1 LCGGSQVK
9 TLKTSVLGTLNML
22 GLAKRVKARFLLT
35 STSEVYGDPLQ
46 HPQTEEYWGNVN
58 PIGERSCYD
67 EGKRVAETCV
77 DPFLRVRVCVGVWS
91 PWCHA
96 SQWRQ
101 VLHHTRAWLSSAP
114 SCLYA
119 GFRPPGPP

>member
-1 LCGGSQVK
+1 VK

-67 EGKRVAETCV
+67 EGKRVAETCAR
-77 DPFLRVRVCVGVWS
+77 PLLTNCTALSLITSLNGNTVRSFPTHGQQSAAQGS
-91 PWCHA
+91 PTT
-96 SQWRQ
+96 
-101 VLHHTRAWLSSAP
+101 VSA
-114 SCLYA
+114 
-119 GFRPPGPP
+119 